1 MRFESPNTLWLLL
14 VVPAVLW
21 IYIIGWRKKRELM
34 EKFIHPNL
42 LSILTESVWFTMRKW
57 KIALTIIAIV
67 FLIIASARPQ
77 WGFKWEE
84 VKQRGLDIIVVIDT
98 SRSMLAEDIKP
109 NRLERAKLSAI
120 DLMTISKSDRFG
132 LVAFAG
138 VAFLQCPLTLDEEAF
153 RQSVNALDTEIM
165 PQAGTAIAEAIRTA
179 AEGFKE
185 GTDNYKIIV
194 LFSDGED
201 HEEGA
206 IEAAEEAA
214 KKGIKIFTVGVGTPE
229 GETLRVRSK
238 NGRLETVTDETG
250 KPVITRLNPA
260 LLQQIAAKCG
270 GFYLQLTGA
279 KTMETLYE
287 MGLAPLPK
295 GEQSARLIK
304 KYNERFYIP
313 LTIAIL
319 LLIIETLLPERKTPV
334 KPLRFFGK
342 LGVFIIVV
350 MLLNANNLEASVRS
364 AINNY
369 NEGKYKTA
377 LQDYK
382 ELLKKKPDDP
392 RLAYNAGNAAYMIGR
407 YEEAANYFNQAMNAP
422 KNPQLQ
428 QKACYNYGNALY
440 KLGEQEE
447 DINKK
452 IDYWKQAIVQYE
464 TALRFNP
471 QDADAKFNLE
481 FVKKKLEELMKQ
493 QQQQM
498 SQNQGSEKNQDEQNQ
513 QDKKNQQGQQN
524 QQNQKNQEQ
533 KGDKQKQEQ
542 QKGQNKQEQQAQ
554 SQKQNEKTGGQQQQA
569 QQSSGG
575 KTNSAANIEGKV
587 VYMTPQ
593 QAMRL
598 LEAQKSEEKILL
610 FTPEVPQKRDQGER
624 SVRNW

>member
-1 MRFESPNTLWLLL
+1 MT
-14 VVPAVLW
+14 
-21 IYIIGWRKKRELM
+21 
-34 EKFIHPNL
+34 KFIHPNL
-42 LSILTESVWFTMRKW
+42 LNVLTESVWFTVRKW
-57 KIALTIIAIV
+57 KIALIICAII
-67 FLIIASARPQ
+67 FLVIASARPQ

-165 PQAGTAIAEAIRTA
+165 PQGGTAIAEAIKTA
-179 AEGFKE
+179 ADGFKE

-206 IEAAEEAA
+206 VEAAEEAA

-229 GETLRVRSK
+229 GEVLKTRGKS
-238 NGRLETVTDETG
+238 GRYETVLDENG
-250 KPVITRLNPA
+250 NPVVTKLNPS
-260 LLQQIAAKCG
+260 LLQQIAAKGG

-295 GEQSARLIK
+295 GEQSARLVK

-313 LTIAIL
+313 LTIAIML
-319 LLIIETLLPERKTPV
+319 LVIETLLPERKTAIRPW
-334 KPLRFFGK
+334 KIFGK
-342 LGVFIIVV
+342 LGVYLIIIFF
-350 MLLNANNLEASVRS
+350 LTPDDLEASVRS
-364 AINNY
+364 AIKNY

-392 RLAYNAGNAAYMIGR
+392 RLAYNAGNAAYQIGR

-452 IDYWKQAIVQYE
+452 IDFWKQAIVQYE
-464 TALRFNP
+464 TSLKFNP
-471 QDADAKFNLE
+471 QDSDAKFNLE
-481 FVKKKLEELMKQ
+481 FVKKKLEELLKQ
-493 QQQQM
+493 QQQM
-498 SQNQGSEKNQDEQNQ
+498 NQ
-513 QDKKNQQGQQN
+513 QQKD
-524 QQNQKNQEQ
+524 QNQKNQKEQKNQQNQSQ
-533 KGDKQKQEQ
+533 KGDEKNQDQKKAEEREQ
-542 QKGQNKQEQQAQ
+542 QQ
-554 SQKQNEKTGGQQQQA
+554 SQSQQDKENKSGQQQSA
-569 QQSSGG
+569 QQARQNTG
-575 KTNSAANIEGKV
+575 KETNSTSNVEGKAF
-587 VYMTPQ
+587 YMTPQ
-593 QAMRL
+593 QALQL
-598 LEAQKSEEKILL
+598 LESQKSEEKILL
-610 FTPEVPQKRDQGER
+610 FTPETPPKRERGER
-624 SVRNW
+624 NIKNW

>member
-14 VVPAVLW
+14 IVPAILW

-34 EKFIHPNL
+34 VKFIHPNL
-42 LSILTESVWFTMRKW
+42 LNILTESVWYTMRKW
-57 KIALTIIAIV
+57 KITLIISAII

-109 NRLERAKLSAI
+109 NRLERAKISAI

-153 RQSVNALDTEIM
+153 RQSVNVLDTEIM
-165 PQAGTAIAEAIRTA
+165 PQGGTAIAEAIKTA
-179 AEGFKE
+179 AESFKE

-206 IEAAEEAA
+206 IEAAEDAA

-229 GETLRVRSK
+229 GETLKVRGK

-250 KPVITRLNPA
+250 KPVITRLNPS
-260 LLQQIAAKCG
+260 LLQQIAAKGG

-295 GEQSARLIK
+295 GEQNARLVK

-313 LTIAIL
+313 LSIAIL
-319 LLIIETLLPERKTPV
+319 LLIIETLLPERKTAV
-334 KPLRFFGK
+334 KPLRLFGK
-342 LGVFIIVV
+342 LGLYIVAAV
-350 MLLNANNLEASVRS
+350 VLTGSNLEASYSS
-364 AINNY
+364 AIKNY

-377 LQDYK
+377 LQEYK
-382 ELLKKKPDDP
+382 ELLKKNPEDA
-392 RLAYNAGNAAYMIGR
+392 RLAYNAGNSAYMAGK
-407 YEEAANYFNQAMNAP
+407 YEEAADLYLKAISNA
-422 KNPQLQ
+422 KDTKFQG
-428 QKACYNYGNALY
+428 KACYNYGNTLY
-440 KLGEQEE
+440 RLGEQE
-447 DINKK
+447 DDLNKK

-464 TALRFNP
+464 TALKFNP

-481 FVKKKLEELMKQ
+481 LVKKKLEELQKQ

-498 SQNQGSEKNQDEQNQ
+498 SQNQQNEEKKDQ
-513 QDKKNQQGQQN
+513 QKQKEQQN
-524 QQNQKNQEQ
+524 QQNQKGQEQ
-533 KGDKQKQEQ
+533 KNNNQKQQ
-542 QKGQNKQEQQAQ
+542 QEKGQEKQEQQAN
-554 SQKQNEKTGGQQQQA
+554 SQQKDKSTGADQQKQQA

-575 KTNSAANIEGKV
+575 KTNNAENVEGKV

-593 QAMRL
+593 QAMQL
-598 LEAQKSEEKILL
+598 LEAQKSEEKMLL
-610 FTPEVPQKRDQGER
+610 FTPEIPPKRNQSER
-624 SVRNW
+624 SIKNW